1 MGNEQEF
8 LEGLQDLVRI
18 GKTNGDML
26 TADEVRSYFSDVA
39 LNEAQMGLIAAYMS
53 ENQIRI
59 DGVLPAVDVESEEE
73 ELSSAE
79 EPSAVFQ
86 MYIDEMK
93 EITSLYEEEEEKY
106 LERMTQGD
114 TEAVNQL
121 VEMNLEEVVNI
132 ARLFQGKG
140 IQMNDLIQEGNLA
153 LFCSVMEY
161 EKETHGDFHPYM
173 LERVRQAI
181 EDAVQE
187 NTMVTSGARKMA
199 RLINQMNDLAT
210 SITKEFGREAKAE
223 ELAEKM
229 HLSVEEVKDLMKV
242 SLDAVNLFENERK

>member
-93 EITSLYEEEEEKY
+93 EITSLYE
-106 LERMTQGD
+106 
-114 TEAVNQL
+114 
-121 VEMNLEEVVNI
+121 
-132 ARLFQGKG
+132 
-140 IQMNDLIQEGNLA
+140 
-153 LFCSVMEY
+153 
-161 EKETHGDFHPYM
+161 
-173 LERVRQAI
+173 
-181 EDAVQE
+181 
-187 NTMVTSGARKMA
+187 
-199 RLINQMNDLAT
+199 
-210 SITKEFGREAKAE
+210 
-223 ELAEKM
+223 
-229 HLSVEEVKDLMKV
+229 
-242 SLDAVNLFENERK
+242 